1 MEPWVGMEAPWV
13 EEAFEVKEGSEDD
26 ALAVIGGTRQ
36 ESWTLKAA
44 VILPG
49 VTVKI
54 DHVEP
59 EAGC

>member
-13 EEAFEVKEGSEDD
+13 EETFEVKEWSEDD
-26 ALAVIGGTRQ
+26 ALAVIGGTRR

-44 VILPG
+44 VILLG
-49 VTVKI
+49 VMKI
-54 DHVEP
+54 DHVES